1 MPATHQLPLFDDH
14 VTPQPTMMEDPEER
28 LVKLLEEVRTVRE
41 MSHQINEGVRQ
52 AMNNVEM
59 CMIGG
64 K

>member
-1 MPATHQLPLFDDH
+1 
-14 VTPQPTMMEDPEER
+14 MMEDPEER
-28 LVKLLEEVRTVRE
+28 IVKLLEEVRTVRE